1 MWLVDHPGSAYWVE
15 WRGLVKLSQVDAA
28 VKHAHHKGVVEAGV
42 TQVDLLPSPLAGGT
56 CGSVAGHAKFGAE
69 ILTL

>member
-15 WRGLVKLSQVDAA
+15 RRGLVKLSQVDAA

-42 TQVDLLPSPLAGGT
+42 PQVNFLPSPLAGRA
-56 CGSVAGHAKFGAE
+56 CGSGAGDAKLGAE
-69 ILTL
+69 T